1 MSEPLWNAERYARN
15 ARFVA
20 DLGEPLLALL
30 GPRSEERILDLGCG
44 DGAFTERIAAAG
56 ARVTGLDA
64 SPELLAAARSRGLRT
79 VLGDG
84 RHLAFDGLF
93 DAVVSNA
100 ALHWMGEPDAVL
112 RGVARALV
120 PGGRF
125 AGEFGGKGNVAA
137 IVTALLA
144 VLARRGVD
152 GRSSLPWYFPTVAE
166 YRERLEA
173 GGFTVEAIELVPRP
187 TPLATGI
194 AGWLETF
201 GEPFLSRL
209 PRSERAGATA
219 EAIDLLAPSL
229 RDDSGAWT
237 ADYVRLR
244 FLATS
249 AKGATLRPRPRT

>member
-1 MSEPLWNAERYARN
+1 VNEPLWNAERYARN

-30 GPRSEERILDLGCG
+30 APRPGERVLDLGCG
-44 DGAFTERIAAAG
+44 DGAFTERIAASG
-56 ARVTGLDA
+56 ADVTGFDS
-64 SPELLAAARSRGLRT
+64 SPELLAAARSRGLRA

-84 RHLAFDGLF
+84 RNLAFDRQF

-166 YRERLEA
+166 YRSRLETS
-173 GGFTVEAIELVPRP
+173 GFTVEEIELVPRP
-187 TPLATGI
+187 TPLQTGI

-201 GEPFLSRL
+201 AQPFFSRL
-209 PRSERAGATA
+209 PRSEHAGATA

-244 FLATS
+244 FLATG
-249 AKGATLRPRPRT
+249 AKEGTLRPRPRS